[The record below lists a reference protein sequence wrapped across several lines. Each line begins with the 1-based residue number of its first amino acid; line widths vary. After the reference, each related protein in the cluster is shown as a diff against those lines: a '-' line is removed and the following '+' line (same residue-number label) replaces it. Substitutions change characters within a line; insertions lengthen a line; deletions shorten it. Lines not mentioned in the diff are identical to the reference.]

1 MEELTNGLKKDY
13 GSLGRTNESKRKEAV
28 RNDKRTIAK
37 DYVERRMKERTDGKG
52 NG

>member
-28 RNDKRTIAK
+28 RNDKRLTK

>member
-28 RNDKRTIAK
+28 RNDKRTNDGLCGKTHEGK
-37 DYVERRMKERTDGKG
+37 DGW
-52 NG
+52 